1 MKMYFF
7 DEYKFDGEYF
17 VGEGERFGNDISDY
31 LLGTIRG
38 NKTFMPTGFDKDNA
52 LIKGLDIK
60 GQPSPDMK
68 WLLIQNKL
76 KWFERIKLNYP
87 EDDAERS
94 FLHMVGYF
102 NFLLGPLGKNDFIK
116 EGEDYVCY
124 KFKFDKEWFE
134 DECTKLEKLGRAFY
148 EYHGFS
154 ANINVM
160 PEEYTYLHNKKY
172 NFTTEKQKEA
182 ASALSQDQVN
192 IAYKYLTNQELTE
205 NELIFFNRIDCEAV
219 EYLKR
224 WYIGADELTTSEK
237 RKMQEYEEKWQIG
250 DLQRTINVKAKNSPE
265 VRQAFLDALND
276 MMHNV
281 KTIRIW
287 DEDEKTFRTEEMPI
301 NCFGYYVLYALQ
313 SLQTNKAYYK
323 CESCGRAI
331 FINHKS
337 LRVCEGCKT
346 RRRQRKFNIKKDIEK
361 GLSLEQ
367 ILKNRNR
374 MDRDELIQFYNELTA
389 N

>member
-31 LLGTIRG
+31 LAGSLRDS
-38 NKTFMPTGFDKDNA
+38 KSFLPTGFDGSHKI
-52 LIKGLDIK
+52 LTGLHIG
-60 GQPSPDMK
+60 GQPSPDTK
-68 WLLIQNKL
+68 WMLVQSFL
-76 KWFERIKLNYP
+76 KRREHFKLNYP
-87 EDDAERS
+87 EHLQLNLESTVELLQR
-94 FLHMVGYF
+94 
-102 NFLLGPLGKNDFIK
+102 LLGPLGKNDFVREK
-116 EGEDYVCY
+116 GDYICY
-124 KFKFDKEWFE
+124 KFKFDEEWFRS
-134 DECTKLEKLGRAFY
+134 ECEKLEKLGHAFHK
-148 EYHGFS
+148 YHGFS
-154 ANINVM
+154 TNVNIM
-160 PEEYTYLHNKKY
+160 PEEYDDLLAKKDNFPNKSQYQSMLETSDDQREIIKKY
-172 NFTTEKQKEA
+172 LYKE
-182 ASALSQDQVN
+182 
-192 IAYKYLTNQELTE
+192 ELTKDE
-205 NELIFFNRIDCEAV
+205 RKFLSTIDEKAI
-219 EYLKR
+219 EGFKRLYQIEEPALNTADAKKLK
-224 WYIGADELTTSEK
+224 K
-237 RKMQEYEEKWQIG
+237 YEEKWEMGAFQE
-250 DLQRTINVKAKNSPE
+250 TINVKAKNSPE

-281 KTIRIW
+281 KSIRIW

-374 MDRDELIQFYNELTA
+374 MDRDELIQFYNELTT

>member
-31 LLGTIRG
+31 LAGSLRDS
-38 NKTFMPTGFDKDNA
+38 KSFLPTGFDESHKI
-52 LIKGLDIK
+52 LTGLHID
-60 GQPSPDMK
+60 GQPSPDTK
-68 WLLIQNKL
+68 WRLVQSFL
-76 KWFERIKLNYP
+76 KRREHFKLNYP
-87 EDDAERS
+87 EHLQLNLESTVELLQR
-94 FLHMVGYF
+94 
-102 NFLLGPLGKNDFIK
+102 LLGPLGKNDFVREK
-116 EGEDYVCY
+116 GDYICY
-124 KFKFDKEWFE
+124 KFKFDEEWFRS
-134 DECTKLEKLGRAFY
+134 ECESLEKLGHAFHK
-148 EYHGFS
+148 YHGFS
-154 ANINVM
+154 TNVNVM
-160 PEEYTYLHNKKY
+160 PEEYTYLYNKKY
-172 NFTTEKQKEA
+172 NLTTEKQREA
-182 ASALSQDQVN
+182 ASNLSQDQVN

-205 NELIFFNRIDCEAV
+205 NELSFFNRIDCEAV

-224 WYIGADELTTSEK
+224 WYIGADELTASEK
-237 RKMQEYEEKWQIG
+237 RKMKKYEEQSEFG
-250 DLQRTINVKAKNSPE
+250 DFEQTINVKAKNSPE

-337 LRVCEGCKT
+337 FRVCEGCKT

-374 MDRDELIQFYNELTA
+374 MDRDELIQFYNELTT